1 MEAARAQ
8 SSLALQFVETIF
20 EDLGYNLRCKLGYI
34 DSVKS
39 RKLNEIK
46 LMAGS

>member
-1 MEAARAQ
+1 MEAARAR

-20 EDLGYNLRCKLGYI
+20 EDLGYNLRHKPGYI

-39 RKLNEIK
+39 KKLNEIK
-46 LMAGS
+46 SMTGS

>member
-20 EDLGYNLRCKLGYI
+20 EDLGYNLRYKPGYI

-39 RKLNEIK
+39 KNK
-46 LMAGS
+46 